1 MMRCP
6 LCSTAG
12 HTRETAYLED
22 GSKEMIVQCQ
32 NVYCSATFVT
42 NESLFMAVNSIQKPR
57 ITGQLCSSPDE
68 SDTAINAKRESEN
81 G

>member
-1 MMRCP
+1 MRCP

-57 ITGQLCSSPDE
+57 ITGQSCSSPDE
-68 SDTAINAKRESEN
+68 SDTAINVGGE
-81 G
+81 

>member
-6 LCSTAG
+6 LCSAAG
-12 HTRETAYLED
+12 HTREAAYLED

-42 NESLFMAVNSIQKPR
+42 NESLFMAVDSRQKPR
-57 ITGQLCSSPDE
+57 INGKSCSSQDK
-68 SDTAINAKRESEN
+68 SDAVADAVRESEDD
-81 G
+81 

>member
-6 LCSTAG
+6 LCSAAG
-12 HTRETAYLED
+12 YTREAAYLDD

-42 NESLFMAVNSIQKPR
+42 NESFFMAFESIQQPR
-57 ITGQLCSSPDE
+57 INGQSCSS
-68 SDTAINAKRESEN
+68 RESEN